1 MKLIGVLGGLGW
13 EATSRYY
20 RMINEY
26 TQKQLGEQHTAR
38 ILLHTVDHAA
48 IKYHNGR
55 GDLNKVVA
63 LLSEAARSLKDGGAD
78 FIIIANNAMHEFA
91 VQIEEAS
98 GIDLLHISDPT
109 GQQIRDAGY
118 SRVALLGTR
127 ATMEGDFYSDRVL
140 SISGARVIT
149 PHLHDRIEIN
159 RIIFDELSRGVLRC
173 GASNYFD
180 GLIETLR
187 RRGAEAIVLG
197 CSELTAAVTPDRDN
211 VRIYDTTRL
220 HANAAAKR
228 ALEVSYA

>member
-1 MKLIGVLGGLGW
+1 MKLIGILGGLGW

-26 TQKQLGEQHTAR
+26 TQKQLGEQHSAR

-55 GDLNKVVA
+55 GDLETVVQI
-63 LLSEAARSLKDGGAD
+63 LSDAARSLKDGGAD

-91 VQIEEAS
+91 ARIEETS

-109 GQQIRDAGY
+109 GLEIRNAGY

-127 ATMEGDFYSDRVL
+127 STMEGDFYSDRVL
-140 SISGARVIT
+140 RISGARVIT
-149 PHLHDRIEIN
+149 PELDDRIEIN

-173 GASNYFD
+173 GASHYLER
-180 GLIETLR
+180 LIETLH

-197 CSELTAAVTPDRDN
+197 CSELTAAVSPDRDN
-211 VRIYDTTRL
+211 IRIYDTTRL
-220 HANAAAKR
+220 HAKAAVKR